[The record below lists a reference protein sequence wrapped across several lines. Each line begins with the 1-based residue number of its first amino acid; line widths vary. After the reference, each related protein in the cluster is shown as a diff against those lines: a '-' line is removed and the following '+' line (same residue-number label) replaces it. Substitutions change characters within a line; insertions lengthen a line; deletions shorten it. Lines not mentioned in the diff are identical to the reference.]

1 MNKYGFD
8 HRPAVH
14 RASAEPA
21 AVAKPTLLRALLLG
35 TLVVVLIYV
44 RYRFLWWPLHPLGL
58 AISSVWMV
66 RYIVFSFVL
75 AWFCKWMVLQY
86 GGVKL
91 YREVRP
97 FFVGLIFGFFIGVT
111 VSFIVDLIWF
121 PDAGHSI
128 WG

>member
-1 MNKYGFD
+1 MGTDWQKLSRFAGG
-8 HRPAVH
+8 
-14 RASAEPA
+14 A
-21 AVAKPTLLRALLLG
+21 AMYVLL
-35 TLVVVLIYV
+35 TYV
-44 RYRFLWWPLHPLGL
+44 RYCFMWWPRHPLGL

-86 GGVKL
+86 GGGKL